1 MYPPGTRVLSFADQK
16 TYKYTMK
23 KSVKRPQ
30 TSLPA
35 LLDRARS
42 LIRSDRACLVWP
54 ARALLHRRVRDRW
67 RKRLRFWLA
76 ESHGDAL
83 AVGARSK
90 WARILMAILGLAYAF
105 WRGMRPVEAW
115 CFTGIV
121 IELDMIL
128 NRSEPH
134 LR

>member
-1 MYPPGTRVLSFADQK
+1 
-16 TYKYTMK
+16 MK
-23 KSVKRPQ
+23 KAAIGARTP
-30 TSLPA
+30 LPA

-42 LIRSDRACLVWP
+42 LIHSKGAFLVWP
-54 ARALLHRRVRDRW
+54 ARALRHRQVRDRW

-76 ESHGDAL
+76 ESDGGAL

-90 WARILMAILGLAYAF
+90 LSRAALGALGFAYAL

-115 CFTGIV
+115 CLIGIV

-134 LR
+134 LK